1 MATVVKR
8 NIRMARKTMNKKQI
22 TLLAMTGTL
31 LPAVPSL
38 AGDLAKKQEEMSLR
52 AKLANSEAQ
61 IATLQQRVEQLENRL
76 QALITPAM
84 PARHIPAESH
94 ADSLSQMSSSPART
108 SPPASKDSRNASKKG
123 SDASGTFEVD
133 EAAAQRA
140 LERTLIQT
148 GALLLPAGTLELTP
162 NFRYT
167 RLETT
172 SPFLT
177 TFTDSR
183 TATSGLVIANQRSRS
198 NNLSVSLDLRAGLPL
213 DSQFE
218 LSLPFNHV
226 RTSQVDDF
234 GNATSNNASGIGDLS
249 IGLAR
254 TFLREHG
261 VRPDLIGRLTY
272 NAGNGKQQ
280 SGIVSFNAGFREIQA
295 EVVALKRQDPL
306 AFTVSAFY
314 SKLYAENSLKPGNG
328 TGITL
333 GATLAASPAT
343 SLLFAFSQ
351 IYRQKQ
357 ELNGIKTPG
366 SERTY
371 GVFTLGASSVLSRD
385 VTLVSRFG
393 IGVGNDAPAYSVS
406 IGLPILI
413 R

>member
-1 MATVVKR
+1 
-8 NIRMARKTMNKKQI
+8 MNKRQI

-38 AGDLAKKQEEMSLR
+38 ADDLAKKREEKSLR

-61 IATLQQRVEQLENRL
+61 IASLQQRVEQLEKRL

-84 PARHIPAESH
+84 PARQISAAGH
-94 ADSLSQMSSSPART
+94 ADNLPQVSSSFSRT
-108 SPPASKDSRNASKKG
+108 PPATEESRSAAKKG
-123 SDASGTFEVD
+123 GDAPGTFEVD

-140 LERTLIQT
+140 LERTLTQA
-148 GALLLPAGTLELTP
+148 GALLLPAGTFELTP
-162 NFRYT
+162 SFRYI

-177 TFTDSR
+177 AFTDPR
-183 TATSGLVIANQRSRS
+183 TGTSGLVVANQRAKS

-213 DSQFE
+213 NSQLE

-226 RTSQVDDF
+226 RTSQTDDF
-234 GNATSNNASGIGDLS
+234 GSATSNNASGIGDLS

-261 VRPDLIGRLTY
+261 TRPDLIGRLTY

-280 SGIVSFNAGFREIQA
+280 SGIVNFNAGFREIQA

-306 AFTVSAFY
+306 AFTLSAFY
-314 SKLYAENSLKPGNG
+314 SKLFAEDSVKPGNG

-343 SLLFAFSQ
+343 SLQLAFSQ

-357 ELNGIKTPG
+357 ERNGIEIPG
-366 SERTY
+366 SERSY
-371 GVFTLGASSVLSRD
+371 GVLTLGASAVLSRD
-385 VTLVSRFG
+385 LTLVSRFG

-406 IGLPILI
+406 IGLPILF